1 MQQVKSGSM
10 NAKILLVDDEPD
22 LRELLK
28 FNLEKEGYT
37 VTTAAN
43 AAEAI
48 ESVKNSLPDLILLDV
63 MLPDM
68 AGTKLANH
76 FKNNLATGTIPIIML
91 TAKDKEID
99 IVVGLSMG
107 ADDYVTKPFSTAVL
121 IARIE
126 AQLRKAAAVTQHED
140 DPLTAGQVKI
150 IPAAQQVFVDSTPVE
165 LTLAEFK
172 ILCALVRARGAVLS
186 REKLMGQFGS
196 DPDVTERT
204 IDVHIAALRK
214 KLGTA
219 RTLIKTVHR
228 LGYRCEC

>member
-1 MQQVKSGSM
+1 M

-22 LRELLK
+22 VREPLR

-37 VTTAAN
+37 VTTAAT
-43 AAEAI
+43 AAEAMA
-48 ESVKNSLPDLILLDV
+48 SVKKASPDLLLLDV

-68 AGTKLANH
+68 AGTKLANQL
-76 FKNNLATGTIPIIML
+76 KNNPATAVIPIILL
-91 TAKDKEID
+91 TGKDKESD

-107 ADDYVTKPFSTAVL
+107 ADDYVTKPFSTTVL

-126 AQLRKAAAVTQHED
+126 AQLRRITAGRRED
-140 DPLTAGQVKI
+140 DTLTAGSVKI
-150 IPAAQQVFVDSTPVE
+150 IPASQQVFVDSAPVE

-172 ILCALVRARGAVLS
+172 ILRALVRANGTILS
-186 REKLMGQFGS
+186 REKLMDEFS
-196 DPDVTERT
+196 RDSSVTERN

-219 RTLIKTVHR
+219 RSLIKTVHR
-228 LGYRCEC
+228 LGYRCEL